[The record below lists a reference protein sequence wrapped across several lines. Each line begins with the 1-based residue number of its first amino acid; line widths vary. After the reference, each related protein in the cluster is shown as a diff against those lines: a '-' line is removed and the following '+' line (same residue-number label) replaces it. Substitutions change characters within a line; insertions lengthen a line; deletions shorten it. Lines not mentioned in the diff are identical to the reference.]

1 VPSTPESPLGAA
13 SPSTLEPP
21 ASWEHIYE
29 DNVVPLYR
37 LMYSRVGN
45 RPDAEDLTSEVFSAA
60 LRPLRTAASRSE
72 VRAYIRVTARS
83 VLARYWHRR
92 FSTEI
97 TTIDETTAT
106 GFLDE
111 PPSES
116 ELERRAHEALAT
128 LPERY
133 HTILE
138 LRFFQQLSIKE
149 AAATMGV
156 SVANAKVLQ
165 HRGLRVLKTSGIYT
179 SGGEYTSMIPSPSR

>member
-1 VPSTPESPLGAA
+1 MPWTPESPLGAA
-13 SPSTLEPP
+13 SASTLEPY
-21 ASWEHIYE
+21 AGWEHIYE

-72 VRAYIRVTARS
+72 VRAYLRVTARS

-92 FSTEI
+92 FSAEI
-97 TTIDETTAT
+97 TTIDETTAA
-106 GFLDE
+106 GFLDKS
-111 PPSES
+111 PSES
-116 ELERRAHEALAT
+116 ELDRRAHEALAA

-138 LRFFQQLSIKE
+138 LRFFRQLSIKE

-165 HRGLRVLKTSGIYT
+165 HRALRVLKTSGIYT
-179 SGGEYTSMIPSPSR
+179 SGGE